1 MGKERRRRKE
11 GRLRGGLGILLA
23 AAMLF
28 NTLFSGGLSVYASD
42 GKSALVDEGTPD
54 LELFGQKVSSG
65 DSGDG
70 WSYADGVLT
79 LENFHSDNSSGNFIH
94 ITNAPLEFT
103 IYVKGENSVNTSGT
117 LFYGNV
123 RGSTTIMGDE
133 GASLS
138 LEGQNWNDKDIFIRG
153 VNVNVTTQGMIFLS
167 HNMVIDNAM
176 VNFNMNGSNGY
187 IYNTHGGLTIENG
200 SEVNITNSSGS
211 VDYCV
216 ATNKTEINDSTL
228 NITNPSGFGVYVTAI
243 SKEVPEHKAFITN
256 STISADVLDAGIH
269 CEDEVSVTNSQ
280 VTNSGRFLLRSKK
293 AIIVD
298 KSSTMEGI
306 TYEFFKSDSGAAYQ
320 VYGTHALAADLT
332 VAANGSFVIPKGA
345 ALTIPNGVTLENNG
359 TMHIHEKN
367 SLTGTGALA
376 GDGNF
381 LIDVNKDMISIPES
395 LTYTGKDYTDQI
407 ILEREILICGVEF
420 TADTTGWIRT
430 IEPAVVKDVGDY
442 TVTFT
447 NGDRTI
453 SRDFKVGEC
462 PHTGLVY
469 MPLADGRHGGT
480 CPLCN
485 EEISEE
491 HKWADGVCSLCNVKA
506 VAMLESNGS
515 VLSYYDESSLDSAF
529 RMAKNLETLKLLG
542 DVTATHKIQSE
553 SIVTLDLNG
562 HTYDATQI
570 GDSAFQISYNIIMV
584 KDSVGGGKVTAAAGY
599 ACFDLEG
606 GTMSFYGGTFSGGKC
621 AVNVTGTCSLNLH
634 GGTFN
639 GSENAIKHTD
649 NIKTAL
655 ANHNAFYQDGS
666 PYEPSGKSLPA
677 GTFIVQKCKHE
688 GVKPTSNNDGTHS
701 LTCPYCGYAGTA
713 ESCVYSEEY
722 ICDTTNHTQTCT
734 VCGYQKVEAHTIALS
749 AEASGNTVTLR
760 EGCGVCDHGSIVGA
774 VNFTFPKVVYGETGT
789 VLTGDRTV
797 PEQYAMFLQMDDGA
811 MIQGEGE
818 TVSWSAADL
827 FGSETMA
834 VGEHKLKV
842 SFANDIGK
850 YSNVCELPFTVER
863 APLTADMMT
872 LDKTDVTYNG
882 TEQKTTLTV
891 KQGETRLTLGTDYEV
906 RYTRD
911 GIATTD
917 FTSAGTVTITIKG
930 KGNYTGEVEK
940 TFTIEQAAPDVGAV
954 TAGALENTLDVSQV
968 VLSRTNQTTAGTL
981 TLTDSALKYGT
992 NTYTWKFTPD
1002 DTVNY
1007 KTVTG
1012 EVNITVNDT
1021 IPPNAEYQI
1030 DTDGWRKFLNNVSF
1044 GVFGKDYKTVEIR
1057 ATDDTD
1063 TVTGSGIKQ
1072 TQYYISDKEITDTDS
1087 IVWNTYTK
1095 PVSLNAQGA
1104 YFIYVKVTD
1113 NAGNTAVLNSEGIV
1127 VYAESTVS
1135 PSAIDYTYKEN
1146 HDRTVQLALNGNTF
1160 KGLTDEEGNAVD
1172 ANHYTIDS
1180 DGTLIL
1186 KAAYLDTLD
1195 KGGYTYKAVMNP
1207 QGIETEQVTLAYTFT
1222 VNVKAKELTVTGAT
1236 ATDRAYDGTK
1246 MVEIT
1251 AVKLSGAAPDDDVA
1265 VALKN
1270 GIQGTLNSAD
1280 AGTYTAVTLP
1290 ELILIGADSGNYSLV
1305 QPAAAVSTSVTVNPL
1320 DAEITVGTDTY
1331 NKTFGDAAFTLDVTD
1346 NNTEAEVQYEVTKG
1360 ADVISVENGTVTL
1373 RGAGEAEITV
1383 LLPESANYSA
1393 AENKTITVIV
1403 EKAQNAPNMPE
1414 DSINVLNTVKKA
1426 GGAPLPKGWKWQEAD
1441 KEKAL
1446 AAGASVEATAIY
1458 TGEDKGNYEKET
1470 VTVTITRAAC
1480 DDASGEL
1487 LYTGKSEKAPTCTE
1501 DGLGHKECSLCGDVI
1516 ESGIVVK
1523 APGHEWHITG
1533 EEAATTTS
1541 EGKRVYTCYV
1551 CSQTREETIPK
1562 LPPTANPTLEEPAKQ
1577 PKETVAPEE
1586 VRENPLKLDSS
1597 ISMKWKGNAL
1607 ALKWAKITGAGG
1619 YDIYVAQCGKKRKNS
1634 LAKTVKNG
1642 KTSVSLTKITGKKI
1656 SGKKTY
1662 SVKIKA
1668 WEYVNG
1674 KKVYTASS
1682 RTYHIAGKENKKYT
1696 NAKKLKLKKKYTLK
1710 KGRSIRVQVT
1720 IDKQS
1725 KKKKLLP
1732 VSHGPALKYQSGN
1745 KKIAAVTQAGKVK
1758 AKKKGTCYIYVTAL
1772 NGVREKIKIT
1782 VK

>member
-1 MGKERRRRKE
+1 
-11 GRLRGGLGILLA
+11 
-23 AAMLF
+23 
-28 NTLFSGGLSVYASD
+28 
-42 GKSALVDEGTPD
+42 
-54 LELFGQKVSSG
+54 
-65 DSGDG
+65 
-70 WSYADGVLT
+70 
-79 LENFHSDNSSGNFIH
+79 
-94 ITNAPLEFT
+94 
-103 IYVKGENSVNTSGT
+103 
-117 LFYGNV
+117 
-123 RGSTTIMGDE
+123 
-133 GASLS
+133 
-138 LEGQNWNDKDIFIRG
+138 
-153 VNVNVTTQGMIFLS
+153 
-167 HNMVIDNAM
+167 
-176 VNFNMNGSNGY
+176 
-187 IYNTHGGLTIENG
+187 
-200 SEVNITNSSGS
+200 
-211 VDYCV
+211 
-216 ATNKTEINDSTL
+216 
-228 NITNPSGFGVYVTAI
+228 
-243 SKEVPEHKAFITN
+243 
-256 STISADVLDAGIH
+256 
-269 CEDEVSVTNSQ
+269 
-280 VTNSGRFLLRSKK
+280 
-293 AIIVD
+293 
-298 KSSTMEGI
+298 
-306 TYEFFKSDSGAAYQ
+306 
-320 VYGTHALAADLT
+320 
-332 VAANGSFVIPKGA
+332 
-345 ALTIPNGVTLENNG
+345 
-359 TMHIHEKN
+359 
-367 SLTGTGALA
+367 
-376 GDGNF
+376 
-381 LIDVNKDMISIPES
+381 
-395 LTYTGKDYTDQI
+395 
-407 ILEREILICGVEF
+407 
-420 TADTTGWIRT
+420 
-430 IEPAVVKDVGDY
+430 
-442 TVTFT
+442 
-447 NGDRTI
+447 
-453 SRDFKVGEC
+453 
-462 PHTGLVY
+462 
-469 MPLADGRHGGT
+469 
-480 CPLCN
+480 
-485 EEISEE
+485 
-491 HKWADGVCSLCNVKA
+491 
-506 VAMLESNGS
+506 
-515 VLSYYDESSLDSAF
+515 
-529 RMAKNLETLKLLG
+529 
-542 DVTATHKIQSE
+542 
-553 SIVTLDLNG
+553 
-562 HTYDATQI
+562 
-570 GDSAFQISYNIIMV
+570 
-584 KDSVGGGKVTAAAGY
+584 
-599 ACFDLEG
+599 
-606 GTMSFYGGTFSGGKC
+606 
-621 AVNVTGTCSLNLH
+621 
-634 GGTFN
+634 
-639 GSENAIKHTD
+639 
-649 NIKTAL
+649 
-655 ANHNAFYQDGS
+655 
-666 PYEPSGKSLPA
+666 
-677 GTFIVQKCKHE
+677 
-688 GVKPTSNNDGTHS
+688 
-701 LTCPYCGYAGTA
+701 
-713 ESCVYSEEY
+713 
-722 ICDTTNHTQTCT
+722 
-734 VCGYQKVEAHTIALS
+734 
-749 AEASGNTVTLR
+749 
-760 EGCGVCDHGSIVGA
+760 
-774 VNFTFPKVVYGETGT
+774 
-789 VLTGDRTV
+789 
-797 PEQYAMFLQMDDGA
+797 
-811 MIQGEGE
+811 
-818 TVSWSAADL
+818 
-827 FGSETMA
+827 
-834 VGEHKLKV
+834 
-842 SFANDIGK
+842 
-850 YSNVCELPFTVER
+850 
-863 APLTADMMT
+863 
-872 LDKTDVTYNG
+872 
-882 TEQKTTLTV
+882 
-891 KQGETRLTLGTDYEV
+891 
-906 RYTRD
+906 
-911 GIATTD
+911 
-917 FTSAGTVTITIKG
+917 
-930 KGNYTGEVEK
+930 
-940 TFTIEQAAPDVGAV
+940 
-954 TAGALENTLDVSQV
+954 
-968 VLSRTNQTTAGTL
+968 
-981 TLTDSALKYGT
+981 
-992 NTYTWKFTPD
+992 
-1002 DTVNY
+1002 
-1007 KTVTG
+1007 
-1012 EVNITVNDT
+1012 
-1021 IPPNAEYQI
+1021 
-1030 DTDGWRKFLNNVSF
+1030 
-1044 GVFGKDYKTVEIR
+1044 
-1057 ATDDTD
+1057 
-1063 TVTGSGIKQ
+1063 
-1072 TQYYISDKEITDTDS
+1072 
-1087 IVWNTYTK
+1087 
-1095 PVSLNAQGA
+1095 
-1104 YFIYVKVTD
+1104 
-1113 NAGNTAVLNSEGIV
+1113 
-1127 VYAESTVS
+1127 
-1135 PSAIDYTYKEN
+1135 
-1146 HDRTVQLALNGNTF
+1146 
-1160 KGLTDEEGNAVD
+1160 
-1172 ANHYTIDS
+1172 
-1180 DGTLIL
+1180 
-1186 KAAYLDTLD
+1186 
-1195 KGGYTYKAVMNP
+1195 MNP

-1414 DSINVLNTVKKA
+1414 DNINVLNTVKKA
-1426 GGAPLPKGWKWQEAD
+1426 GGAPLPEGWKWQEAD